1 MSPIP
6 SGDVKPCPKYS
17 QTGDDRNL
25 GAASS
30 EPTSALTM
38 AGGAAVSAA
47 MMLSFAARR
56 LCLALIFAGLP
67 LAAMAAE
74 EKRLHVYNWSD
85 YIAPDTL
92 ANFTRETG
100 IEVTYDVYDGNEVL
114 EAKLLAGHSG
124 YDVVVPSASPYMA
137 RQIAAGAY
145 LPLDKAKL
153 PNLKNLDPQ
162 LLASA
167 ATTDPGNAHGVPYLW
182 SVTGIGF
189 NSALLDRALGEAVP
203 RDSLALL
210 FDPSYAQ
217 KLASCGIALL
227 DTPQE
232 VVPAAFAYLGLDPKS
247 RKTAELDRA
256 IALVDKL
263 RPYVRKFHSSQY
275 INDLA
280 TGDICIA
287 LGYSGDVI
295 QARNRAREAES
306 PVEIAF
312 RVPREGAQMSIDML
326 GIPAD
331 APHPDNAHAFI
342 DYILRPEVIAAIS
355 NAVSYPNPNL
365 DATPLVD
372 PEIRGDPGIYPPE
385 SVKRFLYIDLPA
397 PRAYERARTRAW
409 SRMKSGC

>member
-1 MSPIP
+1 MR
-6 SGDVKPCPKYS
+6 G
-17 QTGDDRNL
+17 
-25 GAASS
+25 
-30 EPTSALTM
+30 
-38 AGGAAVSAA
+38 
-47 MMLSFAARR
+47 MMLSSAARA
-56 LCLALIFAGLP
+56 LCLALVFAGLP
-67 LAAMAAE
+67 LFGARAE

-85 YIAPDTL
+85 YIAPDTI
-92 ANFTRETG
+92 ANFTKETG

-124 YDVVVPSASPYMA
+124 FDIVVPSASPYMA

-145 LPLDKAKL
+145 RELERAKL

-162 LLASA
+162 IMALA
-167 ATTDPGNAHGVPYLW
+167 ATADPGNAHGVPYLW

-189 NSALLDRALGEAVP
+189 NTALLDRALGPEPP
-203 RDSLALL
+203 RDSLAQL
-210 FDPSYAQ
+210 FDPAYAQ
-217 KLASCGIALL
+217 KLATCGIALL

-232 VVPAAFAYLGLDPKS
+232 IVPAALAYLGRDPKS
-247 RKTAELDRA
+247 HAEADLADA
-256 IALVDKL
+256 IALIDTV

-312 RVPREGAQMSIDML
+312 RVPRDGAQMSIDML
-326 GIPAD
+326 AIAAD

-342 DYILRPEVIAAIS
+342 DYMLRPDVIAAVS

-365 DATPLVD
+365 AATPLVD
-372 PEIRGDPGIYPPE
+372 AAIRDDPGIYPPD
-385 SVKRFLYIDLPA
+385 SVKRLLYIDLPA
-397 PRAYERARTRAW
+397 LRAYERARTRAW
-409 SRMKSGC
+409 TRMKSGC